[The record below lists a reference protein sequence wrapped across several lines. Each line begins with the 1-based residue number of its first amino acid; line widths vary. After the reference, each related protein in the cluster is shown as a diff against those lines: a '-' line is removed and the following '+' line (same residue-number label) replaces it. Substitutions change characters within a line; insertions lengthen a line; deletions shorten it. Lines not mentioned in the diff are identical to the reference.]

1 MLLVIT
7 YENYQL
13 RKRPL
18 SLSLRPPS
26 STSALRLT
34 TTELNFSSRAEVVT
48 HEPSAVSQYL
58 SRVTPVTTSLVKARV
73 HCPLVAF
80 ANTAENE
87 PFEVPKRVGGRGG
100 ALK

>member
-1 MLLVIT
+1 M
-7 YENYQL
+7 
-13 RKRPL
+13 
-18 SLSLRPPS
+18 
-26 STSALRLT
+26 
-34 TTELNFSSRAEVVT
+34 VT

-87 PFEVPKRVGGRGG
+87 LFQVPKRVGGSGG
-100 ALK
+100 ALENSVQANHVS